1 MKKPTSAIL
10 FVFELKQLIIR
21 LSNQRFDSHV
31 TQLPDWNAY
40 FRGMGYLLVDYSIP
54 NLSQSHLIFGLS
66 TYKQKNIKVT

>member
-1 MKKPTSAIL
+1 MKKSTSAIL

-54 NLSQSHLIFGLS
+54 NLNQSHYILP
-66 TYKQKNIKVT
+66 